1 MPANPQKPPKSTS
14 PSGSGSEQFADLI
27 SKFADP
33 KNLPS
38 KDKLAA
44 MNAEIEDSFRE
55 LVKHMFLASTL
66 VKARYDGLTK
76 AGFTEEQA
84 MRIITKDS

>member
-1 MPANPQKPPKSTS
+1 M
-14 PSGSGSEQFADLI
+14 FDDLI

-55 LVKHMFLASTL
+55 LVKHLFLSSTL